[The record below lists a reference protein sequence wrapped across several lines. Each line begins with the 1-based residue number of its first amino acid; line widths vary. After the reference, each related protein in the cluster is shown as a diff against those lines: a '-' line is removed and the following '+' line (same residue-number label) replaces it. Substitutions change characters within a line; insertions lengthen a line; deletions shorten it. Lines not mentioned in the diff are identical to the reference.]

1 MTEMSFIVMN
11 GCVSERVAT
20 ATVIFSSVTGVEE
33 EEEVQWPRS
42 RDDGDCSHPG
52 YSHQY
57 YITLVDIHSL
67 CNQGSFTI
75 IS

>member
-11 GCVSERVAT
+11 GCVSERMAT

-33 EEEVQWPRS
+33 EVVQWPRS

-52 YSHQY
+52 
-57 YITLVDIHSL
+57 TLQSPVLHNT
-67 CNQGSFTI
+67 CRYT
-75 IS
+75 